1 MFLHRKQD
9 SYADHDINLLDLAY
23 LANYHKIYDN
33 FLILDFKACS
43 KNRIMTKKKLTLS
56 EKRELTKQ
64 KKAKSKASRASL
76 PTRLI

>member
-33 FLILDFKACS
+33 FLILDFKGMFKKQNNDEKKTDLIRETRINKTEES
-43 KNRIMTKKKLTLS
+43 K
-56 EKRELTKQ
+56 E
-64 KKAKSKASRASL
+64 
-76 PTRLI
+76 